1 VLHAARWKCRTQKS
15 PNNLPS
21 AHHRTTLSGCIVA
34 TEAHIVNR
42 KKNLVKHQRL
52 PHMYHNMANFGALA
66 AEIVWGTTANFNGF
80 RVLAPLLHGTLAVGV
95 SRAAIVLVI
104 GQHSSS
110 FFFLSSLFL
119 AYSQRSEIGCRSYFH
134 TWCGLSAN
142 LECRSEVCCTRIA
155 RNTGRKN
162 DAKSPSAHQR
172 TILSGCI
179 FATKAL
185 CDTLICGALEE
196 HLLTYLLTY
205 QQSEKTVKEQY
216 LLYMS

>member
-1 VLHAARWKCRTQKS
+1 MLHAARWKCRTQKS

-162 DAKSPSAHQR
+162 DAKSPSAHHR
-172 TILSGCI
+172 TTLSGYT
-179 FATKAL
+179 FGTKARI
-185 CDTLICGALEE
+185 DNRKKLIK
-196 HLLTYLLTY
+196 
-205 QQSEKTVKEQY
+205 QQY
-216 LLYMS
+216 LLYMFPQYGELRPTSG